1 MCVAFAAFLLLFAC
15 LVVVGP
21 VSLGSQ
27 QDPVKRCMRSLEQFR
42 QELICILD
50 RDTRVLLDQVAVS
63 KVDRISFAECIPSQP
78 QQILR
83 NRYTEPH
90 ADKERNKHLQGYI
103 FCTPCIVIKL
113 LNSGQSGL
121 IQQAFFAKFF
131 LAASFRFEQIAKDFV
146 KTPCSQLDLRA
157 ILLQLFTKL
166 QYITVVQLRYANQL
180 SFIVPMPEV

>member
-1 MCVAFAAFLLLFAC
+1 MLRQGLNSLSDDNIDVISILFHYFARKQENKICQVCIEKATHNVMCVAFAAFLLLLAC
-15 LVVVGP
+15 LVIVGP
-21 VSLGSQ
+21 VSPGSQ

-83 NRYTEPH
+83 YRYTEPH

-113 LNSGQSGL
+113 LDSGQSGL
-121 IQQAFFAKFF
+121 IQQAFFA
-131 LAASFRFEQIAKDFV
+131 
-146 KTPCSQLDLRA
+146 
-157 ILLQLFTKL
+157 
-166 QYITVVQLRYANQL
+166 
-180 SFIVPMPEV
+180 